1 MTGRL
6 RTDLYYTTGIK
17 EFCITEYLQQIE
29 QEQDA
34 VKTNREAKT
43 TESLPIAVNLL
54 EKGLV
59 EIIQLNQS
67 VGRRFLYQRICRL
80 TPTRRP

>member
-6 RTDLYYTTGIK
+6 RTDVYYTAGIK
-17 EFCITEYLQQIE
+17 EFCITEYLHQIE

-34 VKTNREAKT
+34 VKTNRA
-43 TESLPIAVNLL
+43 TEITDSLPIAVNLL
-54 EKGLV
+54 EKGLF
-59 EIIQLNQS
+59 EIMHLNEG

-80 TPTRRP
+80 TPKRRP